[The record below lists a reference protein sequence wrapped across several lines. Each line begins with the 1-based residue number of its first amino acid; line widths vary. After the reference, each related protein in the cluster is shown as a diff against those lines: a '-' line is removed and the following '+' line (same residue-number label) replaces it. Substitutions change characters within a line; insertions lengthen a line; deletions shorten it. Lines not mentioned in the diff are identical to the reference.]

1 MAVKGGLRAMS
12 DVLQHREVLL
22 GVAGGIAAYKTAEL
36 CSRLVQRGA
45 RVTVIMTDSAKEFIG
60 AATFEALTGRPVYND
75 QFQAKEHY
83 QGEHIGLA
91 RRAEVAIVAPATAR
105 TLARI
110 ALGLSD
116 DLLSTTLLVC
126 TCPIIVA
133 PAMNCDMWAKP
144 AVQRHVTQLRDDGM
158 HLVGPEEGWL
168 SCGQTGFGRM
178 SEPGEILKK
187 IELVLAD
194 SAEMS

>member
-1 MAVKGGLRAMS
+1 MV
-12 DVLQHREVLL
+12 DVLQQREVLL
-22 GVAGGIAAYKTAEL
+22 GVAGGIAAYKAAEL

-45 RVTVIMTDSAKEFIG
+45 KVTVIMTESAKEFIG
-60 AATFEALTGRPVYND
+60 AATFEALTGRPVYCD
-75 QFQAKEHY
+75 QFQAREHF

-105 TLARI
+105 TLARL

-126 TCPIIVA
+126 TCPILVA

-144 AVQRHVTQLRDDGM
+144 AVQRHVAQIAADG
-158 HLVGPEEGWL
+158 LQVIGPEMGWL
-168 SCGQTGFGRM
+168 SCGQTGYGRM
-178 SEPGEILKK
+178 SEPGEILMA
-187 IELVLAD
+187 IERVLGGTAAKG
-194 SAEMS
+194 SAGHP

>member
-1 MAVKGGLRAMS
+1 MV
-12 DVLQHREVLL
+12 DVLQQREVLL
-22 GVAGGIAAYKTAEL
+22 GVAGGIAAYKAAEL

-45 RVTVIMTDSAKEFIG
+45 RVTVIMTESAKEFIG
-60 AATFEALTGRPVYND
+60 AATFEALTGRPVYSD
-75 QFQAKEHY
+75 QFQAREHF

-105 TLARI
+105 TLARL

-126 TCPIIVA
+126 TCPILVA

-144 AVQRHVTQLRDDGM
+144 AVQRHVAQIAADG
-158 HLVGPEEGWL
+158 LQVIGPEMGWL
-168 SCGQTGFGRM
+168 SCGQKGFGRM
-178 SEPGEILKK
+178 SEPGEILMA
-187 IELVLAD
+187 IERILGGTAAKG
-194 SAEMS
+194 SAGHP